1 MFWPRRRKKNISKK
15 NDANQLETKQHITFF
30 GKEYDI
36 DILVEIEV
44 SEAQNISNDLFAKV
58 IDDFI
63 DNLTRIQDK
72 IEEYVRNEY
81 RTIIEDYYLGL
92 EFVPNKSKEYQEH
105 LLIIRDYEN
114 NTTKAMDIVLRNI
127 EPKYFSIYEEKK
139 GYLFLYMNS
148 SDSYGFDAILSSDI
162 IIKLHDGDLE

>member
-1 MFWPRRRKKNISKK
+1 M
-15 NDANQLETKQHITFF
+15 
-30 GKEYDI
+30 
-36 DILVEIEV
+36 ILILLL
-44 SEAQNISNDLFAKV
+44 N
-58 IDDFI
+58 
-63 DNLTRIQDK
+63 
-72 IEEYVRNEY
+72 
-81 RTIIEDYYLGL
+81 YYLGL
-92 EFVPNKSKEYQEH
+92 EFESHKGKEYQEH

-127 EPKYFSIYEEKK
+127 EPKYFSIYGEKK